1 MCRQQDMEDQLYASV
16 RDQRAVGYD
25 VTGGMIRAEALRILQ
40 GTNFTASKP
49 VFYDANALRLEG

>member
-25 VTGGMIRAEALRILQ
+25 VTGGMIRAGALRILK
-40 GTNFTASKP
+40 GTNFAESKP
-49 VFYDANALRLEG
+49 VFCYANAARLEG